1 MASTFKYPRSAYL
14 TVVGEPMVVN
24 GQDDVA
30 KAEWWSLS
38 ALPEL
43 AFDHVDIMQD
53 ASKRYKEV
61 MK

>member
-14 TVVGEPMVVN
+14 TVVGEPMAVK

-53 ASKRYKEV
+53 ASKKYRR
-61 MK
+61 

>member
-14 TVVGEPMVVN
+14 TVVGEPMAVN

-53 ASKRYKEV
+53 ASKKYKEV